1 MSKSINLLKE
11 IKELRNE
18 MVAVNWPSQRLSDII
33 TKYEVE
39 NPPVVAKDDDR
50 GPLDLTRRIDELET
64 ENKTLKSRL
73 DKLQKIMFDQFR
85 NKGAL

>member
-1 MSKSINLLKE
+1 MVDLLKE

-39 NPPVVAKDDDR
+39 NPPVAIKNDDR
-50 GPLDLTRRIDELET
+50 GPLDMTRLLE
-64 ENKTLKSRL
+64 EKDREIANLKE
-73 DKLQKIMFDQFR
+73 KLCQCD
-85 NKGAL
+85 A

>member
-33 TKYEVE
+33 TRYEVE

-50 GPLDLTRRIDELET
+50 GPLDLTRLIEEKNREIAD
-64 ENKTLKSRL
+64 LKK
-73 DKLQKIMFDQFR
+73 KLCQCD
-85 NKGAL
+85 A

>member
-1 MSKSINLLKE
+1 MVDLLKE

-39 NPPVVAKDDDR
+39 NPPVAIKNDDR
-50 GPLDLTRRIDELET
+50 GPLDLTRLLE
-64 ENKTLKSRL
+64 EKDREIANLKK
-73 DKLQKIMFDQFR
+73 KLCQCD
-85 NKGAL
+85 A